1 MKALRFGA
9 IGVIA
14 ALVLSACGSGAASQ
28 QSATGNAL
36 FDALPRNI
44 QDSRTLKIGGS
55 ATVAPYLSKDGAD
68 FVGFEKD
75 LMDALG
81 SALGVKIELL
91 DTSFAGLVP
100 ALQSRKIDV
109 AMSDFT
115 DSKERQEAV
124 TFVDYTTSYSV
135 IFTQKGN
142 PKNLRGTDDLCG
154 ATVAATVG
162 TTSEKLSNQQDTK
175 CKDAGKP
182 EVDILRLEN
191 NPTTKLQ
198 VQSGR
203 AAGLLIDYVIGR
215 HWAEQGQGEVV
226 GEPFH
231 PQYHGAAVRKDNE
244 KLREALIAAFT
255 QLMADGTYAKIL
267 EKWKVQKVAMPK
279 PLVNAATS

>member
-1 MKALRFGA
+1 MKALA
-9 IGVIA
+9 IGATV
-14 ALVLSACGSGAASQ
+14 ALLLSACGTGAASEQ
-28 QSATGNAL
+28 AASGNAL

-55 ATVAPYLSKDGAD
+55 ATVAPYLSKDGSD
-68 FVGFEKD
+68 FVGLEKD

-81 SALGVKIELL
+81 TAMGVKIKLL

-115 DSKERQEAV
+115 DSVERQQAV

-135 IFTQKGN
+135 VFARKGN

-162 TTSEKLSNQQDTK
+162 TTSEKLADKQDAQ

-182 EVDILRLEN
+182 KVNVLRLEN

-198 VQSGR
+198 VESGR
-203 AAGLLIDYVIGR
+203 ADGLFIDYVIGR
-215 HWAEQGQGEVV
+215 HWAEQGQGAVV
-226 GEPFH
+226 GEPFF

-244 KLREALIAAFT
+244 KLRDALVAAFT
-255 QLMADGTYAKIL
+255 QLMADGTYTKIL
-267 EKWKVQKVAMPK
+267 TKWKVEKLAMPK
-279 PLVNAATS
+279 PLVNAAKS